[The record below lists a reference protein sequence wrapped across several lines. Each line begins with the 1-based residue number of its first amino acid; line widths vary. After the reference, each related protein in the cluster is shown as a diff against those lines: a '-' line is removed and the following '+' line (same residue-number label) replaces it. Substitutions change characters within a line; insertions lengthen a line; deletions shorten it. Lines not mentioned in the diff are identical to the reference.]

1 MWTYSLVEEMIM
13 NLEWIKENGE
23 HWVAGRVECYD
34 REDHAPW
41 STHEWGLIIH
51 GKDWEKF
58 RKFLR
63 FFTSPEL
70 EPLDKLF
77 EYSKLDIVRWRSK
90 KGET

>member
-13 NLEWIKENGE
+13 NMKWIEENGQ

-51 GKDWEKF
+51 GKDLEKL
-58 RKFLR
+58 RQFLQ